1 MIKLSIKFLNQV
13 KQEFKKI
20 SWTDKKQANS
30 ITLIVFL
37 MIFITA
43 LYFFSLDWVLSTI
56 VSFLLNLGS

>member
-1 MIKLSIKFLNQV
+1 MLKLSIKFLNQV